1 MSLKGHAWLL
11 MGDGVGDKAMGG
23 KRKKSVD
30 MGKKRRPET
39 YCELSIVP
47 ILARGRAVKGELL

>member
-47 ILARGRAVKGELL
+47 ILGQRQSC